1 MQPTQVRNPRQF
13 AMMGTDIN
21 QRPLPTIRI
30 CYQNNLMSLRTG
42 TGPIK
47 TDSNEITPLI
57 KAPGIGS
64 TRTIIA
70 NVAVSLT
77 QLRGKTL
84 SRCFMILKL

>member
-1 MQPTQVRNPRQF
+1 MQPTQVRNLRQF
-13 AMMGTDIN
+13 AMTGTDIN

-30 CYQNNLMSLRTG
+30 WYQNNLKSLRTG

-47 TDSNEITPLI
+47 
-57 KAPGIGS
+57 APGVGS

-77 QLRGKTL
+77 QLHGKTL